1 MQHQG
6 PCSIGAFKVQKM
18 IPMRYIIFLCFF
30 FLAVQV
36 NAQKPIA
43 VNPIAKNNTKPKLV
57 VGIVVDQMRW
67 DYVNRFSPFF
77 KSKQGFLR
85 FVNEGASCNNTMIPY
100 VPTVTACG
108 HACVYTGSVP
118 AIHGITGNNWFD
130 NVKQKNVYCVEDN
143 SVQTIGSS
151 NNSAGQMSP
160 LNVWTST
167 LGDELK
173 LASNFKSKVI
183 GISIKDRGAIIPA
196 GHSADGAYWY
206 DSKTGNFISSTYYA
220 KSLPSWVTNYNALH
234 RPDSLYTKN
243 WNLSLA
249 ASVYEANCDT
259 DENGYES
266 TPFGKNAKHLPYN
279 LQEYIGKDYGKIAST
294 PYGNSLVLEMA
305 KQALLNEYLGK
316 DPITDMLAISFSSP
330 DYIGHAFGPDS
341 WETMDGYI
349 KLDESIAD
357 LFSFLDQQV
366 GKDNYTVFLT
376 ADHAVAN
383 IPAFSKKHNLP
394 GDNYDDGALKTDV
407 IACLNSNNLS
417 PKLISAVSEYNIY
430 FNHSV
435 MDSLAISNDKLTSLL
450 SNFLEKKPMVLQ
462 VVENRK
468 AAMTT
473 LPQSMREKIVN
484 GYTPQRSGDLML
496 VTKSGVVDGYPTG
509 TSHGVLYNYD
519 THIPLLWYGA
529 GIKKGTVNGVT
540 YMTDIAPTLS
550 TLLGIQMP
558 SGSIGKPILEVL
570 K

>member
-1 MQHQG
+1 
-6 PCSIGAFKVQKM
+6 
-18 IPMRYIIFLCFF
+18 MRFISFLFF
-30 FLAVQV
+30 FFFAVQV
-36 NAQKPIA
+36 NAQKTKLPANTPI
-43 VNPIAKNNTKPKLV
+43 KPKLV

-77 KSKQGFLR
+77 KNKNGFLR

-118 AIHGITGNNWFD
+118 SIHGITGNNWFD
-130 NVKQKNVYCVEDN
+130 NVKQRTVYCVEDN
-143 SVQTIGSS
+143 TVQAVGSS

-160 LNVWTST
+160 INVWTT
-167 LGDELK
+167 TIGDELK
-173 LASNFKSKVI
+173 LASNFKSKVF

-196 GHSADGAYWY
+196 GHAADGAYWY
-206 DSKTGNFISSTYYA
+206 DSKTGNFISSTYYG
-220 KSLPSWVTNYNALH
+220 KTLPSWVSNYNALH
-234 RPDSLYTKN
+234 RPDSLYNKN
-243 WNLSLA
+243 WNLSLPNA
-249 ASVYEANCDT
+249 VYEANCDT
-259 DENGYES
+259 DENAYES
-266 TPFGKNAKHLPYN
+266 TPFGKDAKHFPYN
-279 LQEYIGKDYGKIAST
+279 LKEFIGKDYGKIANT
-294 PYGNSLVLEMA
+294 PYGNDLVVEMA
-305 KQALLNEYLGK
+305 KQALINEHLGA
-316 DPITDMLAISFSSP
+316 DSITDMLAISFSSP

-341 WETMDGYI
+341 WETLDGYI
-349 KLDESIAD
+349 KLDETMAG
-357 LFSFLDQQV
+357 LFTFLDQKV

-383 IPAFSKKHNLP
+383 IPAFAKKHNIP
-394 GDNYDDGALKTDV
+394 GENYDDGALKTDV
-407 IACLNSNNLS
+407 LACLNSNILS

-430 FNHSV
+430 FNHAV

-450 SNFLEKKPMVLQ
+450 SNYLEKKSLVLQ

-468 AAMTT
+468 AAIAPI
-473 LPQSMREKIVN
+473 PQSMREKIVN

-519 THIPLLWYGA
+519 AHIPLLWYGA
-529 GIKKGTVNGVT
+529 GIKKGAVNGMT

-558 SGSIGKPILEVL
+558 SGSIGKPILEL
-570 K
+570 IQ

>member
-1 MQHQG
+1 
-6 PCSIGAFKVQKM
+6 
-18 IPMRYIIFLCFF
+18 MRFISFLFF
-30 FLAVQV
+30 FFFAVQV
-36 NAQKPIA
+36 NAQKTKLPANTPI
-43 VNPIAKNNTKPKLV
+43 KPKLV

-77 KSKQGFLR
+77 KNKNGFLR

-118 AIHGITGNNWFD
+118 SIHGITGNNWFD
-130 NVKQKNVYCVEDN
+130 NVKQRTVYCVEDN
-143 SVQTIGSS
+143 TVQAVGSS

-160 LNVWTST
+160 INVWTT
-167 LGDELK
+167 TIGDELK
-173 LASNFKSKVI
+173 LASNFKSKVF

-196 GHSADGAYWY
+196 GHAADGAYWY
-206 DSKTGNFISSTYYA
+206 DSKTGNFISSTYYG
-220 KSLPSWVTNYNALH
+220 KTLPSWVSNYNALH
-234 RPDSLYTKN
+234 RPDSLYNKN
-243 WNLSLA
+243 WNLSLPNA
-249 ASVYEANCDT
+249 VYEANCDT
-259 DENGYES
+259 DENAYES
-266 TPFGKNAKHLPYN
+266 TTFGKDAKHFPYN
-279 LQEYIGKDYGKIAST
+279 LKEFIGKDYGKIANT
-294 PYGNSLVLEMA
+294 PYGNDLVVEMA
-305 KQALLNEYLGK
+305 KQALINEHLGA
-316 DPITDMLAISFSSP
+316 DSITDMLAISFSSP

-341 WETMDGYI
+341 WETLDGYI
-349 KLDESIAD
+349 KLDETMAG
-357 LFSFLDQQV
+357 LFTFLDQKV

-383 IPAFSKKHNLP
+383 IPAFAKKHNIP
-394 GDNYDDGALKTDV
+394 GENYDDGALKTDV
-407 IACLNSNNLS
+407 LACLNSNILS

-430 FNHSV
+430 FNHAV

-450 SNFLEKKPMVLQ
+450 SNYLEKKSLVLQ

-468 AAMTT
+468 AAIAPI
-473 LPQSMREKIVN
+473 PQSMREKIVN

-519 THIPLLWYGA
+519 AHIPLLWYGA
-529 GIKKGTVNGVT
+529 GIKKGAVNGMT

-558 SGSIGKPILEVL
+558 SGSIGKPILEL
-570 K
+570 IQ